1 MKTRLRSLM
10 SRLSRRQQNCCMGS
24 CTNVTCLREL
34 DSTRWSVKSFP
45 PAHYHHH
52 DYGSISFQA
61 EKYEAGVFGSCPR
74 VYCMGCNVVPCG
86 RSDLPG
92 LETVKLFCPN
102 CNDIYVPAS
111 SRFQG
116 VDGASHFASDP
127 VPCSLIGVGSLP
139 GAFFGTTFAH
149 LFFQTYRELM
159 PAPFWKQP
167 SSSGS
172 MSPSRSPRSVTG
184 SNSSQQAPFVNP
196 NPYGGQKRAAGKI
209 YVPRIYGFK
218 VSERAK
224 SGPRMQWM
232 RLRPESPEEL
242 DEVDWRGRWID
253 DEEDQYDDGIDGA
266 TEEDRRMEDFDP
278 VRRFFFS
285 R

>member
-1 MKTRLRSLM
+1 
-10 SRLSRRQQNCCMGS
+10 
-24 CTNVTCLREL
+24 
-34 DSTRWSVKSFP
+34 
-45 PAHYHHH
+45 
-52 DYGSISFQA
+52 
-61 EKYEAGVFGSCPR
+61 
-74 VYCMGCNVVPCG
+74 MGCNVVPCG

-285 R
+285 RWRAELSMS

>member
-1 MKTRLRSLM
+1 MV
-10 SRLSRRQQNCCMGS
+10 C
-24 CTNVTCLREL
+24 
-34 DSTRWSVKSFP
+34 FP
-45 PAHYHHH
+45 PRLP
-52 DYGSISFQA
+52 SIFI
-61 EKYEAGVFGSCPR
+61 
-74 VYCMGCNVVPCG
+74 N
-86 RSDLPG
+86 
-92 LETVKLFCPN
+92 
-102 CNDIYVPAS
+102 YVLTTLS
-111 SRFQG
+111 
-116 VDGASHFASDP
+116 
-127 VPCSLIGVGSLP
+127 

-196 NPYGGQKRAAGKI
+196 NPHGGQKRAAGKV
-209 YVPRIYGFK
+209 YLPRIYGFK

-232 RLRPESPEEL
+232 RIRPESPEDL

-253 DEEDQYDDGIDGA
+253 DEEDQYDDGIDGEA
-266 TEEDRRMEDFDP
+266 EEDRRMEDFDP
-278 VRRFFFS
+278 VRRVFYCAMLTIDIWK
-285 R
+285 RIMRMMTMTMTMRREKRKRKQKQRVLEEVVTTVRPKRMIQLINRWYTR